1 MRTNVA
7 KSRPKPDEAVIF
19 WLYAAGMTVVE
30 ISKALKLATQTV
42 SRKLKAA
49 RDLARSHRMW
59 YVSTETKENV
69 PEKSGAGMEYL
80 KQLAQEAGLK

>member
-7 KSRPKPDEAVIF
+7 KSHPKPDEAVIF

-49 RDLARSHRMW
+49 RDLARSHRIW

>member
-1 MRTNVA
+1 MRTDVA
-7 KSRPKPDEAVIF
+7 KSRPKPDEAIIF
-19 WLYAAGMTVVE
+19 WLYAAGMPVVE
-30 ISKALKLATQTV
+30 ISKALGMAVQTV
-42 SRKLKAA
+42 GTKLRAA
-49 RDLARSHRMW
+49 RDLARSHRIW

>member
-30 ISKALKLATQTV
+30 ISKALRLATQTV
-42 SRKLKAA
+42 SRKLKVA
-49 RDLARSHRMW
+49 RDLARSHRIW
-59 YVSTETKENV
+59 YMSTETKENV

>member
-7 KSRPKPDEAVIF
+7 KSRPKPDEAIIF

-49 RDLARSHRMW
+49 RDLARSHRIW
-59 YVSTETKENV
+59 YMSTETKENV

>member
-19 WLYAAGMTVVE
+19 WLYAAGMTAVE
-30 ISKALKLATQTV
+30 ISKALKLANQTV

-49 RDLARSHRMW
+49 RDLARSHRIW